1 MPVFACKGAVAGSP
15 YRAKPYARAIG
26 VPPRQMLLYRIKHPG
41 NCSRVHQLPDGSY
54 AAWPEMQ
61 DGFVPKSFDE
71 PFHPGGNSL
80 CYMTQLAHVLGAE
93 QIYAIGF
100 TLQHSSPY
108 FFGREHPLRGGP
120 AIYDTDRALHWLSWY
135 ESQHPGRLKLLP
147 GFSGPV
153 YDVLRTEELDGYR
166 ERVAREGSES
176 QGADAAARVAG
187 EVHAMGGDGLPAA

>member
-1 MPVFACKGAVAGSP
+1 MPVFISKGALSESA
-15 YRAKPYARAIG
+15 YKAKSFCRAIG
-26 VPPRQMLLYRIKHPG
+26 VPPRKIYTYRISHPG
-41 NCSRVHQLPDGSY
+41 NARRVFMRGGEQVVWAGLQEPCLP
-54 AAWPEMQ
+54 AN
-61 DGFVPKSFDE
+61 FDE
-71 PFHPGGNSL
+71 KFHYGGNSL
-80 CYMTQLAHVLGAE
+80 CFMTQIAHLLGAE

-100 TLQHSSPY
+100 TLQNSSPY

-120 AIYDTDRALHWLSWY
+120 AIYDAEQALHWLSWY

-166 ERVAREGSES
+166 ERVAREGSEP

-187 EVHAMGGDGLPAA
+187 EVHALGGDGLPAA